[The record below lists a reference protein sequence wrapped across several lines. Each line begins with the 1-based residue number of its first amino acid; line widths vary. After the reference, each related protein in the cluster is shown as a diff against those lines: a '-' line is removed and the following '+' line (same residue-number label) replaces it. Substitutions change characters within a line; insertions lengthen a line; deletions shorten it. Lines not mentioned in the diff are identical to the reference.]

1 MFTRI
6 SPTTLVSL
14 ATKGASWLADFH
26 ATRQGA
32 THDTTSWNA
41 RTTRAIARFADTFG
55 AVIDPALLRETASAL
70 AQPDEAVTSVIE
82 HRDFGP
88 WNILIDDSGT
98 LTVLDWESSRVHG
111 LPLLD
116 LIYFIT
122 YMAFFVDGAMVSRRF
137 AESYRATLDP
147 RSSTGA
153 MRAEL
158 MEQYR
163 QRFGIS
169 PEMEWALRSLCW
181 IEHADSE
188 FQHFTA
194 DAGGRPPVEALRAS
208 VFMQLWK
215 EEIVALRR

>member
-1 MFTRI
+1 M
-6 SPTTLVSL
+6 
-14 ATKGASWLADFH
+14 
-26 ATRQGA
+26 
-32 THDTTSWNA
+32 
-41 RTTRAIARFADTFG
+41 ARFADTFD
-55 AVIDPALLRETASAL
+55 AVIDPALLDETTSAL
-70 AQPDEAVTSVIE
+70 AFPGEGMADVIE

-88 WNILIDDSGT
+88 WNILVEDTGA

-116 LIYFIT
+116 LIYFVT

-137 AESYRATLDP
+137 AESYRVTLDP

-153 MRAEL
+153 LRAEL
-158 MEQYR
+158 MERYR

-169 PEMEWALRSLCW
+169 VAMERALRALCW

-194 DAGGRPPVEALRAS
+194 DAGGRPPDDALRAS
-208 VFMQLWK
+208 VFVQLWK
-215 EEIVALRR
+215 EEMSALRR